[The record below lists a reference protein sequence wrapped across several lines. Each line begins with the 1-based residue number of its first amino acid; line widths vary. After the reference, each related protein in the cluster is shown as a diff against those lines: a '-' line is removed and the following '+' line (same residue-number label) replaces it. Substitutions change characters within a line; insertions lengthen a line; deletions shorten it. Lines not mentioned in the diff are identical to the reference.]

1 MEEYLKQVIN
11 YINNCGELCD
21 NFGSFSKIYSMTT
34 ENIYGFLK
42 NYDLK
47 DKRVLTVAGS
57 GDQRLNAY
65 FLGAKSVT
73 CFDVNPLTKFHME
86 LKDKAISSINF
97 EKFIN
102 FFSIYSRRY
111 GSYYHGL
118 DYRIFDEFKEKLSNE
133 TKTFFEY
140 VINSTDIHVDDIYY
154 YFVNE
159 LNILENM
166 NCYLNVSGYEQMGKI
181 LQDKEI
187 GFIESDFE
195 DLPDIINGEKYDMI
209 LLSNIS
215 DYIHRMYGKNELEEY
230 RMMIDRLCNN
240 LNMYGILQVGYIYT
254 TDAATSNSLSFDI
267 SRFSIKEDREEF
279 FPSDIFHSVFVDS
292 YYGSNFKDEVITYQK
307 IK

>member
-47 DKRVLTVAGS
+47 DKRVLTVSGS

-65 FLGAKSVT
+65 FLGAKNVT
-73 CFDVNPLTKFHME
+73 CFDINPLTKFHME
-86 LKDKAISSINF
+86 MKDKAIVNLNF

-102 FFSIYSRRY
+102 FFDIYSRRY
-111 GSYYHGL
+111 GTYYEPL
-118 DYRIFDEFKEKLSNE
+118 DYRLFDAFKAKLSDE
-133 TKTFFEY
+133 TRIFFDY
-140 VINSTDIHVDDIYY
+140 VINSTDVQDYNIYY
-154 YFVNE
+154 N
-159 LNILENM
+159 LGNNLDMLKNA
-166 NCYLNVSGYEQMGKI
+166 NGYLNPDGFDKMKKI
-181 LQDKEI
+181 MKDKKVEYIETEI
-187 GFIESDFE
+187 EE
-195 DLPDIINGEKYDMI
+195 LPYIIKGEKYDMI

-215 DYIHRMYGKNELEEY
+215 DYIHSIYGVDGLRYFRETIDKLADNLELNGV
-230 RMMIDRLCNN
+230 M
-240 LNMYGILQVGYIYT
+240 QVGYIYT